1 MPTMACSYR
10 VESEIESTKN
20 CLTWPKTVSKR
31 RALVKSGSR
40 TLRPRPITQP
50 PPMRVVPS
58 AVATARV
65 RAFMKKGLRSGVGPR
80 KGRGG
85 LRKVAHHLGRDSSR
99 NRRLLAARINQDDW
113 AGFRMT
119 LLPVQ
124 RRKLHEGPVDA
135 IVERS
140 TG

>member
-10 VESEIESTKN
+10 VESEIESTKY
-20 CLTWPKTVSKR
+20 CLTWPRTVSKR

-50 PPMRVVPS
+50 PPTRAVPS

-65 RAFMKKGLRSGVGPR
+65 RAFMKKGLPSGVGPR

-85 LRKVAHHLGRDSSR
+85 LRKVAHHLSRDSSR
-99 NRRLLAARINQDDW
+99 NRGLFAARINKDDR
-113 AGFRMT
+113 ARLRMT

-124 RRKLHEGPVDA
+124 SRKLHEGSVDA
-135 IVERS
+135 FVES
-140 TG
+140 GT